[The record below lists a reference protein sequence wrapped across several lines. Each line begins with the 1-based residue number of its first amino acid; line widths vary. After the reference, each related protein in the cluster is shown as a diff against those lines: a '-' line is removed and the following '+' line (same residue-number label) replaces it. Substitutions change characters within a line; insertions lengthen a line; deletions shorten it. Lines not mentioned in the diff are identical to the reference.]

1 MQGKDVVWVPGLDHA
16 GIATQTVVERWL
28 KANKNISRQD
38 IGKEQFLQEVHNWKK
53 EKGNVINKQLRR
65 FGASLDWSRE
75 TFTMD
80 PVSKQSTIYF
90 ITVKFGLVPLMLQ
103 DKQIATIFKSL

>member
-75 TFTMD
+75 IFTMD
-80 PVSKQSTIYF
+80 PVSKQSNIYF
-90 ITVKFGLVPLMLQ
+90 VTVNKIEFGSSN
-103 DKQIATIFKSL
+103 ATG